1 MAEKTNF
8 GTEYNRIK
16 RHKDLGSPDL
26 STESEKL
33 GTILDIRMPSR
44 LDSGSGMQCQIA
56 FDNKQVTKNWYTLED
71 DYMKIL
77 ATIGDREAVKA
88 AGVRVIF
95 RHHPSN
101 PNKGIAKIICDNRQ
115 EESFKKYESN
125 QSIITTGA
133 FQILASN
140 KKAPGL

>member
-8 GTEYNRIK
+8 GTEYNKIK

-26 STESEKL
+26 STEVTKL

-44 LDSGSGMQCQIA
+44 GGGGSGMQCQIA
-56 FDNKQVTKNWYTLED
+56 FDNKESTRNWYTLED
-71 DYMKIL
+71 DYMRIL

-115 EESFKKYESN
+115 EESFKKYETN